1 MRLEQLDLV
10 PINWSFTALTPEAVG
25 VLSRAMIWIIFALL
39 TAGVI
44 LAVTRS
50 LRRAPANAHAAASE
64 VEVYK
69 AQLAELDREAER
81 GTVGQ
86 EETRQT
92 RLELSRRLL
101 RSSRQGSPQS
111 RGQGAGRTGA
121 IAASATAALLAL
133 GTIATYVA
141 YGQPGLR
148 DMPLEAR
155 LNVAPDMQTLDVF
168 IAKAERDLRQNPK
181 DVAAW
186 MRIAP
191 VYFRNGLFDKAAE
204 SYARAIEYGGMD
216 EEKLLG
222 LGEALTFANDGS
234 INDRARLAFE
244 AAAKLDATSLRVRL
258 WTGLIAEQDGR
269 RGEAEKIYKAMLAG
283 DLHPTLR
290 QLVSQRLAAL
300 SAPAQSNDVAQ
311 ASPDEQSKMI
321 RGMVDGLAARLKE
334 NKSDLEGWL
343 RLIRSYAVL
352 KENDKAK
359 DAAATARQAFASDAK
374 ALRDIEAAVN
384 EAGLGVNGQGGQP
397 KT

>member
-1 MRLEQLDLV
+1 
-10 PINWSFTALTPEAVG
+10 
-25 VLSRAMIWIIFALL
+25 MIWIIFALL

-50 LRRAPANAHAAASE
+50 LRRAPANAHAGASE

-101 RSSRQGSPQS
+101 RASRQGNASS
-111 RGQGAGRTGA
+111 QGVGVGFGGNSAV
-121 IAASATAALLAL
+121 AAAATAALLAL
-133 GTIATYVA
+133 GTIATYVV

-155 LNVAPDMQTLDVF
+155 LNVPPERQTVDVY
-168 IAKAERDLRQNPK
+168 IAKAERELRANPK
-181 DVAAW
+181 DVAGW

-191 VYFRNGLFDKAAE
+191 VYFRNGLFDKAADAY
-204 SYARAIEYGGMD
+204 SRAIEYGGMD

-244 AAAKLDATSLRVRL
+244 SAAKLSPTSLRVRL

-283 DLHPTLR
+283 ELHPGLR
-290 QLVSQRLAAL
+290 QLVNQRLAAL
-300 SAPAQSNDVAQ
+300 SAPDQSNDVAQ
-311 ASPDEQSKMI
+311 ASPEEQGKMI

-334 NKSDLEGWL
+334 NKSDLEGWI

-359 DAAATARQAFASDAK
+359 DAAETARQAFASDAK
-374 ALRDIEAAVN
+374 ALREIEAAVK
-384 EAGLGVNGQGGQP
+384 EAGLGANGQGGQP
-397 KT
+397 RT

>member
-1 MRLEQLDLV
+1 
-10 PINWSFTALTPEAVG
+10 
-25 VLSRAMIWIIFALL
+25 MIWIIFALL

-81 GTVGQ
+81 GTVGE

-101 RSSRQGSPQS
+101 RASRQGNAPL
-111 RGQGAGRTGA
+111 RGAGAGRNSA

-148 DMPLEAR
+148 DMPLETR
-155 LNVAPDMQTLDVF
+155 LDVPPEMQTADVL
-168 IAKAERDLRQNPK
+168 IAKAERDLRRNPT
-181 DVAAW
+181 DVAGW

-191 VYFRNGLFDKAAE
+191 VYFRNGRFDKAADAY
-204 SYARAIEYGGMD
+204 SRAIEYGGMD

-234 INDRARLAFE
+234 ITDRARLAFE
-244 AAAKLDATSLRVRL
+244 AAAKVNPSSLRVRL
-258 WTGLIAEQDGR
+258 WSGLIAEQNGR
-269 RGEAEKIYKAMLAG
+269 RTEAEKIYKAMLAG
-283 DLHPTLR
+283 ELHPGLR
-290 QLVSQRLAAL
+290 QLVNQRLAAL
-300 SAPAQSNDVAQ
+300 SAPPQANDIAQ
-311 ASPDEQSKMI
+311 ASPEDQGKMI

-334 NKSDLEGWL
+334 NKSDLEGWI

-359 DAAATARQAFASDAK
+359 DAASTARQAFATDAK
-374 ALRDIEAAVN
+374 ALQQIEAAVK
-384 EAGLGVNGQGGQP
+384 EAGLGANGQGG
-397 KT
+397 